1 MKEVNDLLKT
11 LGELEDA
18 PLIWINEK
26 VYDMAQEIKR
36 LKEDYMILQ
45 NASDEVEEEKDKE
58 IEKLKADIYE
68 AWDNS
73 TWWRNRYNAI
83 VKQNDDNH
91 KKLVKEQEK
100 IEKATKYIEEQSKF
114 IGGCD
119 IYRICNKDVLLDI
132 LKGVDKE

>member
-1 MKEVNDLLKT
+1 MKYFDK
-11 LGELEDA
+11 EDA
-18 PLIWINEK
+18 IAEYEK
-26 VYDMAQEIKR
+26 QLQKKDQEIKR
-36 LKEDYMILQ
+36 LKEEYMILQ

-73 TWWRNRYNAI
+73 TWWHNRYNAI

-100 IEKATKYIEEQSKF
+100 IEKAIEYIEIIQYNESYGVKE
-114 IGGCD
+114 
-119 IYRICNKDVLLDI
+119 KDYLNLLDI
-132 LKGVDKE
+132 LKGSDKE

>member
-1 MKEVNDLLKT
+1 MKIPDYSKKIKRPTYLKMQ
-11 LGELEDA
+11 E
-18 PLIWINEK
+18 
-26 VYDMAQEIKR
+26 EIKR
-36 LKEDYMILQ
+36 LKEEYVILQ
-45 NASDEVEEEKDKE
+45 NASDKVEEEKDRE
-58 IEKLKADIYE
+58 IERLKADLHE
-68 AWDNS
+68 ANDS
-73 TWWRNRYNAI
+73 VTWWNNRYNAI

-100 IEKATKYIEEQSKF
+100 IEKAIEYIEEQSKF